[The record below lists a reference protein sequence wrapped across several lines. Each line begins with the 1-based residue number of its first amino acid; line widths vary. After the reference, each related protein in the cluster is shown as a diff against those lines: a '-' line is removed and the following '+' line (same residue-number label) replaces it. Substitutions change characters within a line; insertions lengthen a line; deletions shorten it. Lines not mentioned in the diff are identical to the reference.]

1 MISINFEKM
10 STMKNLVLLL
20 LVISFQS
27 CQSQTKPET
36 SEKTSAMNTT
46 VKKTDAEWKAQLSKM
61 EYEVLRNKGTER
73 AFTGEYYDHF
83 EKENTFV
90 QPAEMIYLLLTLNLI
105 RIAVGLHL
113 MKQSKVL
120 LFIKKI

>member
-1 MISINFEKM
+1 MISIKFEKM

-46 VKKTDAEWKAQLSKM
+46 VKKTNAEWKAQLSEM

-83 EKENTFV
+83 EKGKYVCAACGNDLFTSDTKF
-90 QPAEMIYLLLTLNLI
+90 
-105 RIAVGLHL
+105 
-113 MKQSKVL
+113 SKA
-120 LFIKKI
+120 KI